1 MLAAFL
7 LGLFGSI
14 THCVGMCSGVMVV
27 LLGQGSDGR
36 GRLLLHL
43 GRVTTY
49 ALLGA
54 LAGRVGSLLLGVD
67 GSNAFVASGHVHATA
82 APASSPLADLA
93 PWQGLMALLG
103 AAAAVYMAIALLGY
117 APSPERWF
125 AGATRLWGRV
135 ARRRLGSGNGMRAR
149 FGAGLLW
156 GLLPCGL
163 VMAALLPAGMAG
175 SAGRG
180 ALTMIAFGLGT
191 WPVGLGLG
199 SLAAMPLRFLSPQR
213 RQQMRLPVAGLILL
227 VGVQMAL
234 RGLSTWGWVSH
245 GHLGGL
251 MLW

>member
-7 LGLFGSI
+7 LGLFGSM
-14 THCVGMCSGVMVV
+14 THCVGMCSGVMV
-27 LLGQGSDGR
+27 LLGRGSNGQ

-54 LAGRVGSLLLGVD
+54 LAGSVGSLLLDAGGD
-67 GSNAFVASGHVHATA
+67 EAMASGHVHAA
-82 APASSPLADLA
+82 AVPAPSLLADLA

-103 AAAAVYMAIALLGY
+103 AAAAVYMAIAVLGY
-117 APSPERWF
+117 APSPERWL
-125 AGATRLWGRV
+125 GRATHLWGRL
-135 ARRRLGSGNGMRAR
+135 ARRRLGAGNGLGAR

-156 GLLPCGL
+156 GFLPCGL

-180 ALTMIAFGLGT
+180 ALTMLAFGLGT
-191 WPVGLGLG
+191 WPIGLGLG
-199 SLAAMPLRFLSPQR
+199 SLAPYLLSVQR
-213 RQQMRLPVAGLILL
+213 RQSLRLPVAGLILL
-227 VGVQMAL
+227 VGAQMAL
-234 RGLSTWGWVSH
+234 RGLATWGWVSH
-245 GHLGGL
+245 GHWGGL